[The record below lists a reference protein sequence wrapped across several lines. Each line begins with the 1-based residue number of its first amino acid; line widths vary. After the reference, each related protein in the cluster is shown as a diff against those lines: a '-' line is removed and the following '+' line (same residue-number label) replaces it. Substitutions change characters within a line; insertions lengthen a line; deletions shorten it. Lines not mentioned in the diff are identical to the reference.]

1 MMDQIRQALAIYIQG
16 LKTPLLRKKLFFT
29 LLVLVIFRLLA
40 HIPVPGVNLNLLSQ
54 FFSQNQLLSL
64 LDMFSGGTLANF
76 SIVALGLAPYINASV
91 MFQLLT
97 MVVPSL
103 EELSKEGEYGR
114 AKINQY
120 THLATIPIALVQ
132 SFGMYSILRSQ
143 GIIDSL
149 SPLTLIGLISSM
161 VAGTMIMIFFGQLID
176 NYGLGNGVS
185 MIIFA
190 GIVSR
195 LPISLIQTLTINDFS
210 QPQTKLNL
218 IILLTLAV
226 LVILAIIF
234 VEEAVLRIPVHYARR
249 AQTTFLPLKINTAG
263 VMPIIFAVSL
273 ATIPSLVSQFLVK
286 VPQPTISAI
295 ASFINRYFQPQATGY
310 IVFYFIM
317 VMAFT
322 FFYTSVVF
330 KPKDI
335 ADQLRKSGGFIPGI
349 RPGQATE
356 KRLQY
361 LLNRVVVI
369 GAFFLALIAVT
380 PSIIQ
385 KVTNI
390 TTLTI
395 GGTSILI
402 VVSVVVELSRKI
414 ENIVQTHNYDKLS
427 Y

>member
-1 MMDQIRQALAIYIQG
+1 M
-16 LKTPLLRKKLFFT
+16 
-29 LLVLVIFRLLA
+29 
-40 HIPVPGVNLNLLSQ
+40 
-54 FFSQNQLLSL
+54 
-64 LDMFSGGTLANF
+64 
-76 SIVALGLAPYINASV
+76 
-91 MFQLLT
+91 
-97 MVVPSL
+97 
-103 EELSKEGEYGR
+103 
-114 AKINQY
+114 
-120 THLATIPIALVQ
+120 
-132 SFGMYSILRSQ
+132 
-143 GIIDSL
+143 
-149 SPLTLIGLISSM
+149 
-161 VAGTMIMIFFGQLID
+161 D

>member
-1 MMDQIRQALAIYIQG
+1 MNQIRQASVIYLQG

-40 HIPVPGVNLNLLSQ
+40 HIPVPGVNLNLLSR

-97 MVVPSL
+97 MVVPAL
-103 EELSKEGEYGR
+103 EELNKEGEYGR

-149 SPLTLIGLISSM
+149 SPLILISLICTM

-176 NYGLGNGVS
+176 NYGIGNGVS

-190 GIVSR
+190 GIISR
-195 LPISLIQTLTINDFS
+195 LPISLIQTFAVSDFS

-218 IILLTLAV
+218 LILLTLAF

-234 VEEAVLRIPVHYARR
+234 VEEAVLRIPIHYARR

-273 ATIPSLVSQFLVK
+273 ATVPSLISQFLVK
-286 VPQPTISAI
+286 VREPTISAI
-295 ASFINRYFQPQATGY
+295 AGFISRYFQPESSVY
-310 IVFYFIM
+310 IVFYFFL

-335 ADQLRKSGGFIPGI
+335 ADQLRQSGGFIPGI
-349 RPGQATE
+349 RPGLATE
-356 KRLQY
+356 KRLHY

-380 PSIIQ
+380 PSLIQ

-390 TTLTI
+390 STLTV

-402 VVSVVVELSRKI
+402 VVSVVVELSRRI